1 MPLLRNATLTDA
13 NGTVLQRV
21 LTGNVDPG
29 ILQITNANGTTVAA
43 VVKGAQYTVTE
54 GNQIWQVTY
63 RSFGRRELTF
73 SIP

>member
-13 NGTVLQRV
+13 TGTVLQQN
-21 LTGNVDPG
+21 LTGNVELG
-29 ILQITNANGTTVAA
+29 ILQITNANGTTIAA
-43 VVKGAQYTVTE
+43 VVTGAQYTVTE
-54 GNQIWQVTY
+54 GNQTWQVTY